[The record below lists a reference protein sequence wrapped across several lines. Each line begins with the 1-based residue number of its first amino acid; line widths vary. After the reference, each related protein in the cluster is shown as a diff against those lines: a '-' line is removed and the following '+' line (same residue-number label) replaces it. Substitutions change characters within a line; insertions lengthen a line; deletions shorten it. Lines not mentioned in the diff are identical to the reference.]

1 MKSNREVAQLATDV
15 LTMTLHGPLPM
26 QTVAEL
32 AEGVIR
38 LESENA
44 ALKAE
49 IERLQAQ
56 VERLEADSAVT
67 RRPVRGSSTTTVS
80 RFNSSERGKASPC
93 SQ

>member
-44 ALKAE
+44 ALNE
-49 IERLQAQ
+49 QIEAVREFAKNSIDGLTTAFSVGAARKPLMTVHQAY
-56 VERLEADSAVT
+56 LDIFT
-67 RRPVRGSSTTTVS
+67 K
-80 RFNSSERGKASPC
+80 KASG
-93 SQ
+93 